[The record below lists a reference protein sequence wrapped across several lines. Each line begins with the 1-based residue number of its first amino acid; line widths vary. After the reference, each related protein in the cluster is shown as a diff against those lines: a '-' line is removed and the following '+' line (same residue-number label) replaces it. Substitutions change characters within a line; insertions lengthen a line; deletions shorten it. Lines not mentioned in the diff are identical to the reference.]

1 MGKSVNLTCKIANL
15 IFKNPILAASGTFG
29 YGIEY
34 EKHLDLNK
42 LGGFIVKGLSVKEKI
57 GNKPPRIVETPCGM
71 LNAIGLQNVGI
82 DKFLEEKLP
91 KIEKFNTHIIA
102 NIYGKQVDE
111 FVSIAE
117 KLNGAERISAIE
129 INVSCPNVSVGGA
142 LFGKDSD
149 MVFKLTSA
157 VRKISDKPIIV
168 KLTPNVSDIIP
179 IARAAESA
187 GADAVS
193 LINTITGMVIDVK
206 SKKPALFNKTGGLSG
221 PAIYPVG
228 VRMVYEVYNAV
239 KIPVIGVGGIYSA
252 DIALQYMIAGA
263 ALVEVGTANFVQ
275 PNITEEIIKGIEEYA
290 KREGIRNIS
299 DIIGSCCS
307 QC

>member
-15 IFKNPILAASGTFG
+15 IFKNPILTASGTFG

-34 EKHLDLNK
+34 EKHLNLNK
-42 LGGFIVKGLSVKEKI
+42 LGGFVVKGLSVKEKT

-102 NIYGKQVDE
+102 NIYGTQVDE

-142 LFGKDSD
+142 LFGKDPD

-157 VRKISDKPIIV
+157 VRKISDKPVIV

-179 IARAAESA
+179 IAKAAESA

-206 SKKPALFNKTGGLSG
+206 SKKSALFNKTGGLSG

-263 ALVEVGTANFVQ
+263 TLVEVGTANFVK
-275 PNITEEIIKGIEEYA
+275 PNITIEIIKGIEEYA
-290 KREGIRNIS
+290 KSEGVRNIS
-299 DIIGSCCS
+299 DIIGSCCN